1 VKGTKL
7 ALSTTW
13 IVGDELDEGGFGRV
27 YELKGGNRPA
37 VAKFVPKAPGADR
50 ELLFVD
56 IEGARNIVPVLE
68 SGEYQNFWV
77 LVMPRADKSLR
88 KYLEESGDVLA
99 FEHALAVLLDVATAL
114 VDLDDSVVHRDLKP
128 ENVLLLDGS
137 WCLAD
142 FGISRYAEA
151 STAPDTHKWALTPP
165 YAGPERWRAVR
176 ATSAADVYALG
187 VMGFEMLKGHR
198 PFPGP
203 TMEDF
208 RDQHLHADAP
218 ALDGVPVPLATVLDE
233 CLFKAPATRPSPENL
248 LARLS
253 RQQAAPPSG
262 GLAALQSAN
271 QTEVRRRVDSDRE
284 ASVAASAAEQREDR
298 ITAAKATYE
307 RVANTLR
314 DAIMDAA
321 PAATLKQ
328 DRNSGYARKLG
339 WTIRLGDSEFVVT
352 DCAARQ
358 ASWGGWQA
366 PAFQVDA
373 WGSIGL
379 RIPKT
384 PYEYEGRAHSLW
396 FGDIQ
401 EKDHFAWY
409 ETAFMLSPL
418 GRQRST
424 LDPFDLDPGESA
436 AKAVWNG
443 MAEFQ
448 VAWPFSRL
456 ESENLD
462 EFIERW
468 AAWFAAAATGKLS
481 HPSTMPERP
490 SNDTW
495 RRT

>member
-1 VKGTKL
+1 MKGAKL
-7 ALSTTW
+7 ELSTTW
-13 IVGDELDEGGFGRV
+13 SVGDQLDKGGFGRV
-27 YELKGGNRPA
+27 YELTGGNQPA
-37 VAKFVPKAPGADR
+37 VAKFVPKAPGSDR

-56 IEGARNIVPVLE
+56 LEGARNVVPIIDA
-68 SGEYQNFWV
+68 GDYQDSWV

-88 KYLEESGDVLA
+88 KHLEESGDVLG
-99 FEHALAVLLDVATAL
+99 FEEALTVLVDVATAL
-114 VDLDDSVVHRDLKP
+114 VDLDGSVVHRDLKP
-128 ENVLLLDGS
+128 ENVLLLNRS

-151 STAPDTHKWALTPP
+151 STAPDTHRWALTPP
-165 YAGPERWRAVR
+165 YAAPERWRAER

-203 TMEDF
+203 TMEDY
-208 RDQHLHADAP
+208 RDQHLHTDVT
-218 ALDGVPVPLATVLDE
+218 ALDGVPVALATVLDE
-233 CLFKAPATRPSPENL
+233 CLFKSPATRPSPDNL

-262 GLAALQSAN
+262 GLAALQAAN
-271 QTEVRRRVDSDRE
+271 QTEVRRRVEADRE
-284 ASVAASAAEQREDR
+284 ASVASSAAEQREDR
-298 ITAAKATYE
+298 TAAAKTIYE
-307 RVANTLR
+307 RIANSLR

-321 PAATLKQ
+321 PAATLTQ
-328 DRNSGYARKLG
+328 DRNAGYARKLG
-339 WTIRLGDSEFVVT
+339 WTIRLGHAEFVVT

-358 ASWGGWQA
+358 ASWGGWQS
-366 PAFQVDA
+366 PAFTLDA

-401 EKDHFAWY
+401 EEGRFAWY

-418 GRQRST
+418 ARRRST
-424 LDPFDLDPGESA
+424 LDPFDLDPGEGA

-448 VAWPFSRL
+448 VAWPFTRL
-456 ESENLD
+456 EPENLD

-468 AAWFAAAATGKLS
+468 AAWFAAAATGKLG

-490 SNDTW
+490 PENTW
-495 RRT
+495 RRK